1 MGFIDSI
8 KDAIRGDV
16 DRKSDGQAPD
26 AAEPVAD
33 VPVAPEA
40 PVGGG
45 AHADRAAAVDDQE
58 GPGTRSS
65 STGGKHA
72 APRDEDA
79 ASA

>member
-8 KDAIRGDV
+8 KDAIRGDD
-16 DRKSDGQAPD
+16 DRRSGGRTPD
-26 AAEPVAD
+26 AVEQGAD
-33 VPVAPEA
+33 TPDA

-45 AHADRAAAVDDQE
+45 AHADRAAATDDQE
-58 GPGTRSS
+58 GLGTHSA

>member
-8 KDAIRGDV
+8 KDAIRGD
-16 DRKSDGQAPD
+16 DRKPGGPTPD
-26 AAEPVAD
+26 AAEPD
-33 VPVAPEA
+33 A

-45 AHADRAAAVDDQE
+45 AHADRAATTDDQE
-58 GPGTRSS
+58 GLGTHSA